1 MTTSSQ
7 DLQIIPNDGWDERIR
22 VFQYERLV
30 TTFAVISRRYVVLI
44 DPLFNPSLAT
54 TMLDAV
60 RDELRDGR
68 QLLVINTHADWDHAW
83 GNMIFSGPDA
93 TDPAP
98 IIAHKLCRERLL
110 SNEARAKLDQKRAED
125 PQIFAETRLVPPT
138 LTFTGAL
145 TIDGGDLT
153 FELLPTPGHTP
164 DHIAVFIP
172 EIGTVFTGDA
182 AELPFPFVGG
192 PDDIPQ
198 MRASLKR
205 LLALEPTTA
214 LYCHAPGIH
223 SPEVIQAN
231 LAYFDEV
238 EQRAVTA
245 LEADRVPEQ
254 LDDTTDLEALIVYP
268 FDDIPDVAPL
278 DDDERTF
285 YRAGHHQAIHAML
298 AHLQAQPT
306 I

>member
-1 MTTSSQ
+1 M
-7 DLQIIPNDGWDERIR
+7 PNEGWDERIR

-30 TTFAVISRRYVVLI
+30 TTFAVVSQRYVVLL
-44 DPLFNPSLAT
+44 DPLFNPTLAT
-54 TMLDAV
+54 VMLDAV
-60 RDELRDGR
+60 RDELRIGR

-83 GNMIFSGPDA
+83 GNIIFSGPDA
-93 TDPAP
+93 TNPAP
-98 IIAHKLCRERLL
+98 VIAHKLCRERLL
-110 SNEARAKLDQKRAED
+110 SDEARAKLDQKRAED
-125 PQIFAETRLVPPT
+125 PQLFAETRLVPPT
-138 LTFTGAL
+138 LTFAGSL
-145 TIDGGDLT
+145 TIDGGDLS

-172 EIGTVFTGDA
+172 EIQTIFAGDA

-205 LLALEPTTA
+205 LLALEPTTV

-238 EQRAVTA
+238 EQRVVTA
-245 LEADRVPEQ
+245 LEADRIPVQIDE
-254 LDDTTDLEALIVYP
+254 TTDVEALIDYP
-268 FDDIPDVAPL
+268 FDDIPNVAEL
-278 DDDERTF
+278 DDKERSF
-285 YRAGHHQAIHAML
+285 YRSGHDQAIRSML

>member
-1 MTTSSQ
+1 MTTPS
-7 DLQIIPNDGWDERIR
+7 DLRIISNDGWDERIR

-30 TTFAVISRRYVVLI
+30 TTFAVISRRYVVLL
-44 DPLFNPSLAT
+44 DPLFNPALAT
-54 TMLDAV
+54 TMLNVV

-83 GNMIFSGPDA
+83 GNMMFSGPDA
-93 TDPAP
+93 IDPAP

-110 SNEARAKLDQKRAED
+110 SDEAQAKLDQKRAED
-125 PQIFAETRLVPPT
+125 PQIFAETVIVPPT

-164 DHIAVFIP
+164 DHISVFIP
-172 EIGTVFTGDA
+172 EIRTVFAGDA

-192 PDDIPQ
+192 PDDVPQ

-214 LYCHAPGIH
+214 LYFHAPGVH
-223 SPEVIQAN
+223 SPEVIEAN

-245 LEADRVPEQ
+245 LEADRIPAQ
-254 LDDTTDLEALIVYP
+254 IDDTTDVEALIVYP
-268 FDDIPDVAPL
+268 FDDIPNVAEL
-278 DDDERTF
+278 DDNERSF
-285 YRAGHHQAIHAML
+285 YRSGHQQAIRAML
-298 AHLQAQPT
+298 AHLQAQPA

>member
-1 MTTSSQ
+1 MTTSPN
-7 DLQIIPNDGWDERIR
+7 LRIIPNAGWDARIR
-22 VFQYERLV
+22 VFQYERVV
-30 TTFAVISRRYVVLI
+30 TTFAVLSQRYVVLL
-44 DPLFNPSLAT
+44 DPLFNPALAT

-83 GNMIFSGPDA
+83 GNMIFSGPEA

-110 SNEARAKLDQKRAED
+110 SDEAQAKLLQKRAED
-125 PQIFAETRLVPPT
+125 PQIFAETSIVPPT
-138 LTFTGAL
+138 LTFTSTL

-164 DHIAVFIP
+164 DHISVFIP
-172 EIGTVFTGDA
+172 EIQTVFAGDA

-192 PDDIPQ
+192 PDDVPQ

-205 LLALEPTTA
+205 LLALEPATA
-214 LYCHAPGIH
+214 LYCHAPGVH
-223 SPEVIQAN
+223 SPEVIAAN

-245 LEADRVPEQ
+245 LEADRIPVQ
-254 LDDTTDLEALIVYP
+254 IDDTTDVEALIAYP
-268 FDDIPDVAPL
+268 FDDIPNVAGL
-278 DDDERTF
+278 DEEERSF
-285 YRAGHHQAIHAML
+285 YRSGHHQAIRAML
-298 AHLQAQPT
+298 AYLQAQPT

>member
-1 MTTSSQ
+1 MTTPSE
-7 DLQIIPNDGWDERIR
+7 LQIIPNAGWDERIR
-22 VFQYERLV
+22 IFQYERLV
-30 TTFAVISRRYVVLI
+30 TTFAVISRRYVVLL
-44 DPLFNPSLAT
+44 DPLFNPTLAT
-54 TMLDAV
+54 TMLNVV

-83 GNMIFSGPDA
+83 GNMIFSGPAA

-110 SNEARAKLDQKRAED
+110 ADEARAKLEQKRAED
-125 PQIFAETRLVPPT
+125 PQMFAETTIVPPT
-138 LTFTGAL
+138 LTFTGSL

-164 DHIAVFIP
+164 DHISVFIP
-172 EIGTVFTGDA
+172 EIRTVFAGDA
-182 AELPFPFVGG
+182 AELPFPFVDG
-192 PDDIPQ
+192 PDDVPQ

-238 EQRAVTA
+238 EQRAVMA
-245 LEADRVPEQ
+245 LEADRVPVPI
-254 LDDTTDLEALIVYP
+254 DDTIDVEALIAYP
-268 FDDIPDVAPL
+268 FDDIPNIAGL
-278 DDDERTF
+278 DDQERSF
-285 YRAGHHQAIHAML
+285 YRAGHHQAIRAML